1 VSGSSGKKAASQGA
15 DHGKKPAYDVA
26 GILKELSDLTSSLVF
41 DLFKYLK
48 LKFVDKTSELDL
60 IL

>member
-1 VSGSSGKKAASQGA
+1 MSGSSGKKVAGQGA
-15 DHGKKPAYDVA
+15 DQGKKPAYDVP

-48 LKFVDKTSELDL
+48 LKFVEKTSELDL